1 MKSSRT
7 WLERYRKRLASLLF
21 GACVILFCL
30 ARSRRWIRGG
40 TQTNDHGL
48 KKEEKGMQNDSPTSP
63 SSPRVVPQR
72 ASPAPPF
79 ECPQATYLRY
89 QRVNGS
95 SFDLTL
101 DVAHL
106 DVKYHR
112 SLGWLSQEKEDRFLY
127 EHFFT
132 NYYSGTFVELGGL
145 DGLRFSNT
153 YMYEHGLNWS
163 GLLIEGQTDNY
174 VELERNRGQG
184 SRVVTLHAAMCS
196 GGKILKLFGTG
207 AMASTDQ
214 THARHG
220 AKVSWAPCLRMSD
233 ALEMSGINGIDFL
246 SLDVEGAELETLKTI
261 DFLKTPIFVI
271 LVEMRKVDENTN
283 PAIRELLARRG
294 FCRFTAQVGH
304 SNEVWIDPEYPSK
317 TTRKVRLKL
326 ENYSKTTRNYSKT
339 TRSTFETCIDAETS

>member
-40 TQTNDHGL
+40 TI
-48 KKEEKGMQNDSPTSP
+48 
-63 SSPRVVPQR
+63 
-72 ASPAPPF
+72 PPF

-184 SRVVTLHAAMCS
+184 SRVVTPAC
-196 GGKILKLFGTG
+196 
-207 AMASTDQ
+207 
-214 THARHG
+214 
-220 AKVSWAPCLRMSD
+220 C
-233 ALEMSGINGIDFL
+233 
-246 SLDVEGAELETLKTI
+246 DVL
-261 DFLKTPIFVI
+261 
-271 LVEMRKVDENTN
+271 
-283 PAIRELLARRG
+283 
-294 FCRFTAQVGH
+294 
-304 SNEVWIDPEYPSK
+304 WW
-317 TTRKVRLKL
+317 
-326 ENYSKTTRNYSKT
+326 
-339 TRSTFETCIDAETS
+339 